1 MKFIECPRDA
11 MQGIGTFI
19 PTQKKISYINKL
31 LQVGFDTIDVG
42 SFVSKNANPQMV
54 DTEEV
59 IKGINVTNSNSKLLT
74 IVANER
80 GAEKASQFDEITYL
94 GFPFSISET
103 FQKKILIPPSRSLY

>member
-19 PTQKKISYINKL
+19 PTYKKISYINKL

-42 SFVSKNANPQMV
+42 SFVSKNAIPQMV

-59 IKGINVTNSNSKLLT
+59 IKGINITNSNSKLKIGSLNYRPNE
-74 IVANER
+74 IWNMQANN
-80 GAEKASQFDEITYL
+80 KFITSTVLFPAYL
-94 GFPFSISET
+94 
-103 FQKKILIPPSRSLY
+103 